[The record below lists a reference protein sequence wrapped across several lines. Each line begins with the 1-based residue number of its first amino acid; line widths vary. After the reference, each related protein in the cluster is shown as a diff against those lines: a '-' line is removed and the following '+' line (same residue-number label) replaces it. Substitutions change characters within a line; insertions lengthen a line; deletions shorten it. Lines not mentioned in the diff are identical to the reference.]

1 MYTLTENELY
11 QLEKEQKEE
20 DIRNDEKQKDIKK
33 MFEIENLNNSINK
46 LHIDD
51 DSDDEEKKTVQYN
64 FIKIVKNLHDLINSN
79 RIDDLRKHL
88 QSNGNK
94 LHIMKIHDEYRKTMI
109 GLPRDS
115 LVKNEVDHLLSYL
128 GIPYCDLGEL
138 LSQ

>member
-20 DIRNDEKQKDIKK
+20 DMRDNKQKDIKEL
-33 MFEIENLNNSINK
+33 FEVQNLDNLVCK
-46 LHIDD
+46 LTI
-51 DSDDEEKKTVQYN
+51 DEEEKEDVKDN
-64 FIKIVKNLHDLINSN
+64 FIKIVRNLHDLINSN
-79 RIDDLRKHL
+79 RIDDLRRHL

-94 LHIMKIHDEYRKTMI
+94 FHIMKIHDEYRRNMI

>member
-20 DIRNDEKQKDIKK
+20 DVRDEKQKDIKEL
-33 MFEIENLNNSINK
+33 FEVQNLDNLVCK
-46 LHIDD
+46 LHID
-51 DSDDEEKKTVQYN
+51 EEEISEVQEN
-64 FIKIVKNLHDLINSN
+64 FIEILKNLHDLINSN
-79 RIDDLRKHL
+79 RIDDLRRHL

-94 LHIMKIHDEYRKTMI
+94 FHIMKIHDEYRRNMI

-115 LVKNEVDHLLSYL
+115 IVKNEVDNILTYL